1 MMIVLQFIINVFIGM
16 NRSSKYYCSFKI
28 PKNVIHVFFL
38 LLFLSFISFQ
48 ISHWSSEH
56 CILIESN
63 QTHSICRCRP
73 VIDLSICTIL
83 AIGPKTKH
91 YHNHHYQNHQQQQQR
106 QSTYNLTSLVCH
118 IIHICLFPFIR
129 ILLLSNNIVPFF
141 PFVVYPN

>member
-1 MMIVLQFIINVFIGM
+1 MMMIVLQFIINVFIGM

-38 LLFLSFISFQ
+38 LLFLSFILFSFQ

-106 QSTYNLTSLVCH
+106 QSTYNLTSLVCT
-118 IIHICLFPFIR
+118 ISI
-129 ILLLSNNIVPFF
+129 F